1 MVWPSRN
8 PAEGKDNVPGEWKF
22 LSNELESCN
31 LDKLTSSWS
40 IFEGSLQFS
49 VQLIISSVDKDIF
62 AYLICMLFFFL
73 FTALLHRLVLLIQCY
88 LQMMTSGHPCLF
100 PNYFTLR
107 NVRYQVEEVHSITN
121 LLEIFIMNEC
131 WVFSGFFC
139 VFYKMDIWYFIL
151 SVDRVN
157 YINWF
162 LSVKPNLHSW
172 EPQLVMVYY
181 PFNIIL
187 DLFFVFVK
195 NFYIFTFFGRCWSL
209 VFFFVMFLPGSLSQ

>member
-62 AYLICMLFFFL
+62 TYLICMLFFFFP

-107 NVRYQVEEVHSITN
+107 NVRYLIKLKKFIPLLICWKFLSWMNVE
-121 LLEIFIMNEC
+121 
-131 WVFSGFFC
+131 FSQDFS
-139 VFYKMDIWYFIL
+139 VYFIL

-209 VFFFVMFLPGSLSQ
+209 VFFFVVFLPGSLSQ

>member
-22 LSNELESCN
+22 LSSELESCN

-62 AYLICMLFFFL
+62 AYLICMLFFFFL

-107 NVRYQVEEVHSITN
+107 NVRYLIKLKKFIPLLICWKFLSWMNVE
-121 LLEIFIMNEC
+121 
-131 WVFSGFFC
+131 FSQDFS
-139 VFYKMDIWYFIL
+139 VYFIRWIYGISFCL
-151 SVDRVN
+151 LTGWITLIDFWV
-157 YINWF
+157 
-162 LSVKPNLHSW
+162 
-172 EPQLVMVYY
+172 
-181 PFNIIL
+181 
-187 DLFFVFVK
+187 
-195 NFYIFTFFGRCWSL
+195 
-209 VFFFVMFLPGSLSQ
+209 LSQICIPGNPSWSWYITLLI